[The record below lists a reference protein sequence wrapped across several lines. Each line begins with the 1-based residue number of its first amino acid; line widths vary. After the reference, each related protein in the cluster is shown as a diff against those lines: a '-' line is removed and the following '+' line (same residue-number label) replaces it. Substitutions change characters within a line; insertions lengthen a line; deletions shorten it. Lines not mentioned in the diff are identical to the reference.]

1 MNCLHPIYLKVDR
14 RDSKHIHQNL
24 NVVRYRDIKPYVI
37 DYVPV
42 PCNKCINCLRNKQNA
57 MVARALAESEKRG
70 SFVFVTLTYDEDH
83 LPFSQ
88 SLWRVSKDTGEY
100 ERVFGAEVVVSARSL
115 RLCKSKKVLKEHP
128 DGLAV
133 VNNRCNDKLKD
144 NATLIREFFKKVP
157 LSDKPRYVEDEIPG
171 FEDDEYVYI
180 SRLTPS
186 CCRKDFQL
194 WLKSARVAY
203 EREHGFKLSPFSYVA
218 VSEMGPRTCR
228 PHYHLA
234 FFGLNR
240 LEVDWLVSRW
250 KYGYT
255 CVKFVNRV
263 NNDGTPGFEIASR
276 YIGKYM
282 SKGKFECESVRD
294 CSAQK
299 SRVCQSKGI
308 GLSLLDKVRSYMCA
322 FDMFGEYDLDSLF
335 CPTLGRSLN
344 DNEIKSLCN
353 EIPNRLCFTTAR
365 SYRLPIPRVIRDKVF
380 CHEKVRR
387 ENRRC
392 FVQGSSG
399 IEVKEI
405 VSFVTVREPTTIWSM
420 VSRSIQEHF
429 SSDASA
435 KFLAYLSRFNEG
447 EIPNAVCEYQ
457 AYESARSALAESA
470 RESDYIN
477 FLNSSI
483 F

>member
-14 RDSKHIHQNL
+14 RNSKHIQQNL
-24 NVVRYRDIKPYVI
+24 NVIRYHDIKPYVI
-37 DYVPV
+37 DYVSV
-42 PCNKCINCLRNKQNA
+42 PCGKCINCLRNKQNA

-83 LPFSQ
+83 LPFAQ
-88 SLWRVSKDTGEY
+88 SLWRVSKETGVY
-100 ERVFGAEVVVSARSL
+100 ERVFGSEVVVSARSM
-115 RLCKSKKVLKEHP
+115 RLNKRGES
-128 DGLAV
+128 V
-133 VNNRCNDKLKD
+133 VNGRCDDKLKD

-157 LSDKPRYVEDEIPG
+157 LSDKPRYVETPIPG
-171 FEDDEYVYI
+171 FEDDEYIYL

-186 CCRKDFQL
+186 CCRKDFRL

-255 CVKFVNRV
+255 CVKYVNRV
-263 NNDGTPGFEIASR
+263 NEDGTPGFEIASR

-282 SKGKFECESVRD
+282 SKGKFECESVKD
-294 CSAQK
+294 CSAER
-299 SRVCQSKGI
+299 SRLCQSKGI
-308 GLSLLDKVRSYMCA
+308 GSSLLDKVRSLMCA
-322 FDMFGEYDLDSLF
+322 FDIFGEYDLDTLF
-335 CPTLGRSLN
+335 CPSLGRSLN
-344 DNEIKSLCN
+344 EFEIKSLCN
-353 EIPNRLCFTTAR
+353 EIPNRLSFTTAA
-365 SYRLPIPRVIRDKVF
+365 SYRLPVPRVIREKVF
-380 CHEKVRR
+380 FHRKVCR
-387 ENRRC
+387 ESRRC
-392 FVQGSSG
+392 FVQGPSG
-399 IEVKEI
+399 VEAKEI
-405 VSFVTVREPTTIWSM
+405 TSFVTTREPTSIWSM

-429 SSDASA
+429 ASDDSA

-447 EIPNAVCEYQ
+447 EIPTAVCQFE
-457 AYESARSALAESA
+457 AYENARSALAESA
-470 RESDYIN
+470 GEQNYIN